1 MALII
6 AAVAGRLALVQG
18 KPVVVV
24 QPRSVVWGGRVF
36 TNQRQLE
43 RWLVGRGASYQS
55 WARHHQATA
64 RQLEILSPAGLAQGT
79 SPPSAASDADRR
91 KSRSL
96 VAIAAVVGAAGL
108 LSGGIAFF
116 VSRRGRRSDRVPIR
130 PVRRARRRRV
140 GAAPMPS
147 PRKLAGLVAA
157 GVRSLERPAA
167 LVATRTVRA
176 ARGSGQRAVQN
187 VGQLAVNAVS

>member
-1 MALII
+1 MALTI

-24 QPRSVVWGGRVF
+24 QPQSVIWGGRVF

-43 RWLVGRGASYQS
+43 RWLAGRGASYQS

-64 RQLEILSPAGLAQGT
+64 RRFETLSPAGLAQGT
-79 SPPSAASDADRR
+79 SPPSAAAAAGRR
-91 KSRSL
+91 NSRSL

-108 LSGGIAFF
+108 LSGGIAFL
-116 VSRRGRRSDRVPIR
+116 VSRRGRRANRVPIR

-140 GAAPMPS
+140 GAPPMPS

-167 LVATRTVRA
+167 LVATRIVR
-176 ARGSGQRAVQN
+176 
-187 VGQLAVNAVS
+187 